1 MVRGGILLTQKFIYT
16 QKLSQT
22 LQLSQTMK
30 NSLDILKMSQQDLL
44 EYIKALTERNPVIEY
59 TPSADMHQLLQE
71 SIAAKNTLKED
82 LYLQLHTTRLHADE
96 EVCSFLIES
105 LDEHGFLNASV
116 TDCVQIL
123 GKTPEVI
130 QKSIQLLQTFEPYGV
145 AARDSLDSIRLQ
157 LIRTRKFIV
166 ADIFTKYA
174 KELIQKD
181 YKAIAKACNLPLEE
195 VQQALKDIKR
205 CHPYPCSSYASAE
218 AAVVLPDFEIQ
229 TQDDELEI
237 IPKQMGHFQIQDE
250 LQVVKHEVKELQE
263 YFDEAYYFI
272 DHLSKRNKTL
282 MVMVN
287 ELIHVQRNHFLYMD
301 ELQPCTLLDIANK
314 TGFHESTVSRT
325 LSNKYYI
332 FQNEIY
338 AVKDLFVSAT
348 REGSS
353 KDSIL
358 KAIQKYVDQED
369 KENPYR
375 DQDLVELLEEIDL
388 YVSRR
393 AIAKYRS
400 LLHIPGSKERKVR

>member
-1 MVRGGILLTQKFIYT
+1 MRGGILLTQKFIYT

-44 EYIKALTERNPVIEY
+44 EYIKALAERNPVIEY

-71 SIAAKNTLKED
+71 SIAAKITLKED
-82 LYLQLHTTRLHADE
+82 LYLQLHTTRLHVDE

-105 LDEHGFLNASV
+105 LDEHGFLNTSV

-157 LIRTRKFIV
+157 LIRTRKFIA

-218 AAVVLPDFEIQ
+218 TAAVLPDFEIQ

-250 LQVVKHEVKELQE
+250 LQVVKHDMKELQE